1 MSKTILVLGAG
12 TGGIVTAKELSN
24 KAGNDGEVNP
34 VKIILFEK
42 EEKNVF
48 APSLLWLMVGK
59 RKPQQV
65 YRSTKKLAGAG
76 VEVVIGE
83 IEKVNP
89 ESISVT
95 VKGKEYKGD
104 YMVISLGVEQTPEHN
119 LNKFGFDF
127 YTVEGAA
134 AFNEK
139 LQNFKG
145 GKIAVVV
152 PSLPFKCPAA
162 PYEAAMLIASFI
174 HKKALSSKTEI
185 SLYTPEPGPMGVA
198 GKELSGAV
206 KQMVESKGIKYFPE
220 HQITSATEKTLT
232 FANLPAGQASGK
244 TAEYDLLAFTPKHQC
259 PAVISKTNLIGKSGW
274 IEANRNTMETQ
285 FPNVYAIG
293 DITFIPLEMGKPL
306 PKAGVF
312 AHYQAETVANNIAQ
326 NIYGK
331 NDFKIFSGEG
341 QCFLEMGNGKA
352 GYAGGN
358 FYGSPL
364 PVVKMKKPGFFW
376 HWAKVWFEKYWWFKY
391 F

>member
-12 TGGIVTAKELSN
+12 TGGIITAKELS
-24 KAGNDGEVNP
+24 KKVGKHA
-34 VKIILFEK
+34 KIILFEK

-59 RKPQQV
+59 RKPEQV
-65 YRSTKKLAGAG
+65 YRKTRKIRGTG
-76 VEVVIGE
+76 IEVVIGH

-89 ESISVT
+89 ELISVSAND
-95 VKGKEYKGD
+95 KEYKGD
-104 YMVISLGVEQTPEHN
+104 YMVISLGVEQTAEHN
-119 LNKFGFDF
+119 LNTYGHDF
-127 YTVEGAA
+127 YTLDGATN
-134 AFNEK
+134 FKEK

-145 GKIAVVV
+145 GKIVVIV

-162 PYEAAMLIASFI
+162 PYEAAMLTASFI
-174 HKKALSSKTEI
+174 RQKGLRSKTKI

-206 KQMVESKGIKYFPE
+206 RQLVETKGVHYFPE
-220 HQITSATEKTLT
+220 YQLASATEKTLT
-232 FANLPAGQASGK
+232 FSNGH

-259 PAVISKTNLIGKSGW
+259 PSVIKETALVGNSGW
-274 IEANRNTMETQ
+274 IEVNRNTMETN

-312 AHYQAETVANNIAQ
+312 AHYQAESVAHNITQKVA
-326 NIYGK
+326 GK
-331 NDFKIFSGEG
+331 VADKTFNGDG
-341 QCFLEMGNGKA
+341 QCFLELGGGKA

-364 PVVKMKKPGFFW
+364 PDVKMKKPGYFW
-376 HWAKVWFEKYWWFKY
+376 HWTKVWFEKYWFFKY

>member
-1 MSKTILVLGAG
+1 MKTILVLGAG
-12 TGGIVTAKELSN
+12 TGGIITANELN
-24 KAGNDGEVNP
+24 TKVGNDGKINP

-59 RKPQQV
+59 RKPGQV
-65 YRSTKKLAGAG
+65 YRNTNKLANGKI
-76 VEVVIGE
+76 EVVVGE
-83 IEKVNP
+83 IENVDP
-89 ESISVT
+89 ENTSVT

-104 YMVISLGVEQTPEHN
+104 FMVISLGVEQTPEHN
-119 LNKFGFDF
+119 LNSFGFDF
-127 YTVEGAA
+127 YALEGAST
-134 AFNEK
+134 FNQE

-145 GKIAVVV
+145 GKIAILV

-162 PYEAAMLIASFI
+162 PYEAAMLIESFI
-174 HKKALSSKTEI
+174 RKKGLSSKSEI

-206 KQMVESKGIKYFPE
+206 RQMVESKGINLFSE
-220 HQITSATEKTLT
+220 HQLTEATDKTLT
-232 FANLPAGQASGK
+232 FSNGK
-244 TAEYDLLAFTPKHQC
+244 TAEYDLLTFTPKHQC
-259 PAVISKTNLIGKSGW
+259 PTVIKETDLIGQSEW
-274 IEANRNTMETQ
+274 IEVNRSTMETQ

-312 AHYQAETVANNIAQ
+312 AHYQAETVAHNIAQ
-326 NIYGK
+326 KLFDKSN
-331 NDFKIFSGEG
+331 FKSFNGDG
-341 QCFLEMGNGKA
+341 QCFLEMGKGKA

-364 PVVKMKKPGFFW
+364 PIVKMKKPGYFW
-376 HWAKVWFEKYWWFKY
+376 HWTKVWFEKYWFFKY

>member
-12 TGGIVTAKELSN
+12 TGGIIIANELS
-24 KAGNDGEVNP
+24 KKVGSHGNVNP
-34 VKIILFEK
+34 VNILVFEK

-59 RKPQQV
+59 RKPTQV
-65 YRSTKKLAGAG
+65 YRNTRKITRAGI
-76 VEVVIGE
+76 EVIIGN

-89 ESISVT
+89 EQISVS
-95 VKGKEYKGD
+95 VNGKEYKGD
-104 YMVISLGVEQTPEHN
+104 AMVVSLGVEQTEEHS
-119 LNKFGFDF
+119 LNKYGHDF
-127 YTVEGAA
+127 YTLKGAID
-134 AFNEK
+134 FHKK
-139 LQNFKG
+139 LQNFNG

-162 PYEAAMLIASFI
+162 PYEATMLIESFI
-174 HKKALSSKTEI
+174 RNKGLSSKTEI
-185 SLYTPEPGPMGVA
+185 SLYVPEPGPMGVA
-198 GKELSGAV
+198 GKELSGV
-206 KQMVESKGIKYFPE
+206 VRQLVESKGINYFHE
-220 HQITSATEKTLT
+220 HQLTTATEKTLT
-232 FANLPAGQASGK
+232 FSNGK

-259 PAVISKTNLIGKSGW
+259 PSVINATALVGKSGW
-274 IEANRNTMETQ
+274 IEVDRSTMETN

-312 AHYQAETVANNIAQ
+312 AHYQAETVAHNIAQ
-326 NIYGK
+326 IIAGK
-331 NDFKIFSGEG
+331 APDKTFNGDGE
-341 QCFLEMGNGKA
+341 CFLEMGDGKA

-376 HWAKVWFEKYWWFKY
+376 HWTKIWFEKYWFFKY